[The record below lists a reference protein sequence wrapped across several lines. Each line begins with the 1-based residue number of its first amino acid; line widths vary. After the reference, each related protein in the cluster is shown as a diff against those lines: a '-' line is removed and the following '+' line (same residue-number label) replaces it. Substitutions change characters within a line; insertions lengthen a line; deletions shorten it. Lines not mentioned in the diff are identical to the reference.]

1 MRRAWVVIGAAVLFA
16 GCDGGVTGASAT
28 TGTYTLRTVN
38 GESLP
43 YTTSGSGANKTEI
56 LDDKF
61 ILYEGNTYQE
71 SGTTRVTVNGTAS
84 TVPISETGSY
94 QTLGTSMTFLNSAGN
109 RQRIALGDGSK
120 ITFVDNGLTLV
131 FRK

>member
-1 MRRAWVVIGAAVLFA
+1 MKRGWILVAAVFLA
-16 GCDGGVTGASAT
+16 ACDSGVTGASAT
-28 TGTYTLRTVN
+28 TGTYPLRSIN

-43 YTTSGSGANKTEI
+43 YTISGSGANKTEVV
-56 LDDKF
+56 DDKF

-71 SGTTRVTVNGTAS
+71 TGTMRVTVNGNAS

-94 QTLGTSMTFLNSAGN
+94 GTLGTSMTFTNSAGT
-109 RQRIALGDGSK
+109 RQRVAIGDGSK
-120 ITFVDNGLTLV
+120 ITFVENGLSYI